1 MKQFQVLRA
10 LLSVVAIIM
19 VVTIV
24 SINPAYAQYTVNE
37 SKADATQIQYSTE
50 ELESLRSKMLE
61 LLDTVQ
67 EFSGT
72 LIPND
77 AHASERL
84 QAARTQLE
92 QFTLK
97 DLNALRAS
105 IDPSKMNKDLEQ
117 ARATLNDFKP
127 TLEAYKNKRSRN
139 SATGGDKEWSDIA
152 PSSPLPGIEGP
163 DAVCEA
169 LVGSGRPSSAVVIA
183 ANAVYFAA
191 KVLDIA
197 LNRGCNQVAVAVIL
211 GNGGGGNASIACV
224 VSDGILFAAELVRD
238 KIASCDDDFTKR
250 SVHASVNRLATIH
263 TDLEDSVANDNANKN
278 TILANDN
285 TNKNTIVANDTAN
298 KNTIVANDNANLLT
312 IKTAINTG
320 TTTVTTAVG
329 DGTTQILNN
338 DNTNRNTII
347 ANDNTNKDTI
357 IANDN
362 SNTANLLADAKAN
375 KIELIRLQIAADLA
389 STDSSVLVGA
399 FMLPAVQGGYLELVR
414 TVVVQ
419 AITNLAGS
427 STSQANSLLAE
438 GDSYKNAGD
447 YKNAYASYRK
457 AYKVA
462 VK

>member
-72 LIPND
+72 IIPND
-77 AHASERL
+77 AHSAERL
-84 QAARTQLE
+84 QAARKQLE

-105 IDPSKMNKDLEQ
+105 INPSKMNKNLEQ
-117 ARATLNDFKP
+117 ARATLNEFKP
-127 TLEAYKNKRSRN
+127 SLEAYNNKHSRN
-139 SATGGDKEWSDIA
+139 FATGGDKEWSNIA
-152 PSSPLPGIEGP
+152 PNSPLPGVEPP
-163 DAVCEA
+163 DAVCQA
-169 LVGSGRPSSAVVIA
+169 LVGSGRPSSAAVIA
-183 ANAVYFAA
+183 ADAVYFAA
-191 KVLDIA
+191 KILDIA
-197 LNRGCNQVAVAVIL
+197 LNRGCNQVFVAGAVVL
-211 GNGGGGNASIACV
+211 GAGVVAGGNTSLACI
-224 VSDGILFAAELVRD
+224 VSDGILFAAEQVRD

-250 SVHASVNRLATIH
+250 SVDVAVRRLETIH

-278 TILANDN
+278 TIIANDN
-285 TNKNTIVANDTAN
+285 AN
-298 KNTIVANDNANLLT
+298 KGMIIANDNANLLT
-312 IKTAINTG
+312 ITGAIDTG
-320 TTTVTTAVG
+320 TTTVTTAVS
-329 DGTTQILNN
+329 DGTTLIITNA
-338 DNTNRNTII
+338 NTNRNTII

-362 SNTANLLADAKAN
+362 SNTANLLADATAN

-389 STDSSVLVGA
+389 STDGSVLVGA

-438 GDSYKNAGD
+438 GDSYKNAGN